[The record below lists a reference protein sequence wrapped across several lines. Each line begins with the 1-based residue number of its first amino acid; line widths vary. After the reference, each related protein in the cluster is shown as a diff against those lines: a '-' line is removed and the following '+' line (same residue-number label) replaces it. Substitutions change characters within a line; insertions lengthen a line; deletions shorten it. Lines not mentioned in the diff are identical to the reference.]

1 MSGLTNLST
10 EKRSA
15 AAGPLLRTIF
25 NIFDVWGLS
34 NSDMIILLGISNEG
48 TFYNWKKKPDTATIS
63 NDLLERTSYILG
75 IWKALQIL
83 IPENR
88 ISDSWIKS
96 ANHGPAFNGQSP
108 LDRMLGG
115 HVVDLAYVRQYLDAT
130 RGGWS

>member
-1 MSGLTNLST
+1 MSVITELSA
-10 EKRSA
+10 EKRTA

-25 NIFDVWGLS
+25 NIFDAWELP
-34 NSDMIILLGISNEG
+34 NREQQTLLGISNEG
-48 TFYNWKKKPDTATIS
+48 TFYNWKKNPASATIS

-88 ISDSWIKS
+88 ISDSWVKS
-96 ANHGPAFNGQSP
+96 VNNGPAFNGQTP
-108 LDRMLGG
+108 LQRMLGG
-115 HVVDLAYVRQYLDAT
+115 HVVDLAYVRQYLDAA